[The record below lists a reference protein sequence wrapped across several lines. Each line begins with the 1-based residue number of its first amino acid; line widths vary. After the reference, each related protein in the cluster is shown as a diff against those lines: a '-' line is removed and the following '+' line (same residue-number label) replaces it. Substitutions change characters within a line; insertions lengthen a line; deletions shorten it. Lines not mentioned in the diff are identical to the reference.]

1 MVEQGEP
8 GDGRADNRT
17 ETDRAQGA
25 TGPEAVDAV
34 GVPLAT
40 VAAGVSLTHVLDE
53 TVLLNAESGVYYGLN
68 DTGRLMLDL
77 ALSRSDPDDVV
88 GALEA
93 QLPADRA
100 ELEDDLYGL
109 LSQLA
114 EEGLVEV
121 SPNIAAEV
129 ARAAKRLQPQE

>member
-8 GDGRADNRT
+8 GDGRVDNRT
-17 ETDRAQGA
+17 ETGLTHGT
-25 TGPEAVDAV
+25 TGPEGVDDV

-40 VAAGVSLTHVLDE
+40 VAGGVSLTHVLDE

-77 ALSRSDPDDVV
+77 ALSRSDPLDVV
-88 GALEA
+88 GALGE

-114 EEGLVEV
+114 AEGLVEV
-121 SPNIAAEV
+121 SPSIAAEV
-129 ARAAKRLQPQE
+129 AQAAERLQQEG